1 MGFMVL
7 RIAVVA
13 LAYYTGGKI
22 GLTMPYMGSSITLL
36 WPPTGIALAALLAW
50 GLWCWPG
57 VLLGALLVNLT
68 TSGLSIPVALSIA
81 VGNTLG
87 PVLGARMLNRLARPE
102 NLFKRSRDVIAF
114 ILIASGTMFLTAT
127 VGTLSLYAGGK
138 LLRDLIPHA
147 WLGWWLGDTVGV
159 LIFAP
164 PLLVWS
170 AYKIGPILLPTLQ
183 PGAYLG
189 DECLCRPGLAGIRRC
204 TGSGPTQIAVS
215 LSGVSPR

>member
-68 TSGLSIPVALSIA
+68 TSGLSIPIALSIA
-81 VGNTLG
+81 IGNTLG
-87 PVLGARMLNRLARPE
+87 PILGALILKRLARPE
-102 NLFKRSRDVIAF
+102 DLFKRSRHVIAF
-114 ILIASGTMFLTAT
+114 ILIASGTMLLTAT
-127 VGTLSLYAGGK
+127 AGTLSLYAGGK
-138 LLRDLIPHA
+138 L
-147 WLGWWLGDTVGV
+147 
-159 LIFAP
+159 
-164 PLLVWS
+164 S
-170 AYKIGPILLPTLQ
+170 AI
-183 PGAYLG
+183 
-189 DECLCRPGLAGIRRC
+189 
-204 TGSGPTQIAVS
+204 
-215 LSGVSPR
+215 